1 MYADAGPPPAIL
13 WLRFDNQNSEDID
26 LEGVQII
33 GCRTTACKT
42 PILLQ
47 QFGTCT
53 DSPCLQSDQL
63 FDTEKNRLDCT
74 QNRCRADSSPYRDGG
89 VRDEAHYL
97 RLITQFSDRTR
108 QSRSFENPF
117 LKGYNWNNNL
127 LVRIDETGLEV
138 MENPDP
144 LPTIYRLP
152 EQYGLAFLLT
162 LFVESLVAGIIF
174 FIYFRSSVL
183 TLFKR
188 ILMIVVINS
197 VTFPIVWF
205 FFPAWQPF
213 IDSQAKILGIAILL
227 AASVYALLWYFVF
240 QASSIDQTINWIAAL
255 IFFLLVMIFA
265 CFELFMWFAYQ
276 HYPVAS
282 AKGIPYPTILFL
294 AEIFTFATEA
304 WLLMVYGK
312 IPLKLSLWLSL
323 GMNMASFFAGL
334 IVFHRWY
341 Y

>member
-1 MYADAGPPPAIL
+1 MYANAGPPPAIL
-13 WLRFDNQNSEDID
+13 WLRFDKQNLEDSD

-33 GCRTTACKT
+33 GCRTAACKT
-42 PILLQ
+42 PVLLQ
-47 QFGTCT
+47 QFGICT
-53 DSPCLQSDQL
+53 DSQCLQSAPL
-63 FDTEKNRLDCT
+63 FDTGKYRLDCT
-74 QNRCRADSSPYRDGG
+74 QNRCRADSSLYRDGG
-89 VRDEAHYL
+89 VQDEAHYL

-108 QSRSFENPF
+108 QGESFENPF
-117 LKGYNWNNNL
+117 LKGYDWNNNL

-144 LPTIYRLP
+144 LPSIYRLP

-174 FIYFRSSVL
+174 FRYFKISVL
-183 TLFKR
+183 ILFKR

-197 VTFPIVWF
+197 VTFPVVWF

-240 QASSIDQTINWIAAL
+240 RASSITQKINRIAAL
-255 IFFLLVMIFA
+255 IFFLLVMLFA

-282 AKGIPYPTILFL
+282 AKGFSYPVILFL
-294 AEIFTFATEA
+294 AEIFAFVAEA
-304 WLLMVYGK
+304 WLLMLYGK
-312 IPLKLSLWLSL
+312 IPLKFSVWLSL
-323 GMNMASFFAGL
+323 GMNMSSFFAGL
-334 IVFHRWY
+334 VVFHRWY